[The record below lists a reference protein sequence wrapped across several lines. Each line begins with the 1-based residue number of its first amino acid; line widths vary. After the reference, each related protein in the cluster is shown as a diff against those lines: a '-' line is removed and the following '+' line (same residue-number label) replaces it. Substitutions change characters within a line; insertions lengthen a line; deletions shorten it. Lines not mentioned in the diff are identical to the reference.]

1 MVGQQRI
8 AIIGAGIVGLSTA
21 YALLKQ
27 GKYPVTLLEQAAVDH
42 AGGTSHGF
50 SRLLRFEYGPDALYS
65 RMVQLSL
72 ERWKELA
79 VVSGRRLYTP
89 TGVLVVGSREDGF
102 TSPSYQVAQ
111 QLGLPVEYLAEK
123 ECNRR
128 FPQFAVQAND
138 AIMYNAEGG
147 VLHASSCLQTLRD
160 LVLAMGGEIVEASRV
175 MRVLYG
181 DGRRPLQLVLAS
193 GEKLVADRVLVA
205 AGPWLHYLL
214 PEVELPVRITR
225 QYLLYFAG
233 LPVASYGAGAFP
245 SFLAGNLY
253 GFPIHRG
260 CNGWVKA
267 TSHDFGYTVSPD
279 DRTPP
284 DGAVIEQIRGQLAAA
299 LPALRHAP
307 LARIDSCVYD
317 VSPDEHFILDR
328 LPADPRIVLATGLSG
343 HAFKFGLLLGE
354 LLSSLLCDTQ
364 PVVLMERFGL
374 ARFAPQRRLS
384 ATYRAEKSSRA
395 MR

>member
-27 GKYPVTLLEQAAVDH
+27 GKRPVTLLEQVAVDH
-42 AGGTSHGF
+42 AGSTSHGF
-50 SRLLRFEYGPDALYS
+50 SRLLRFEYGSDALYAG
-65 RMVQLSL
+65 MVQMSL

-79 VVSGRRLYTP
+79 VVSGRALYTP
-89 TGVLVVGSREDGF
+89 TGVLVVGSQEDGF
-102 TSPSYQVAQ
+102 TCASYEVARE
-111 QLGLPVEYLAEK
+111 LGLPVEYLTAK

-128 FPQFAVQAND
+128 FPQFTVQPHNT
-138 AIMYNAEGG
+138 ITFSAEGG
-147 VLHASSCLQTLRD
+147 ILRASSCLQTLRS

-175 MRVLYG
+175 LRILYG
-181 DGRRPLQLVLAS
+181 DACQPLQLVLGS
-193 GEKLVADRVLVA
+193 GQRLATDRVLVA
-205 AGPWLHYLL
+205 AGPWLHSLL

-245 SFLAGNLY
+245 AFLTNNLY

-267 TSHDFGYTVSPD
+267 ASHDFGYPVSPD

-284 DGAVIEQIRGQLAAA
+284 DQAVIERIRGQLAAV
-299 LPALRHAP
+299 LPALRNAP
-307 LARIDSCVYD
+307 LARIDPCVYD

-328 LPADPRIVLATGLSG
+328 LPADPRIILATGLSG
-343 HAFKFGLLLGE
+343 HGFKFGLLLGE

-364 PVVLMERFGL
+364 PVVPMERFGL
-374 ARFAPQRRLS
+374 ARFAQKRMLS
-384 ATYRAEKSSRA
+384 GVME
-395 MR
+395 

>member
-8 AIIGAGIVGLSTA
+8 TIIGAGIVGLSTA

-27 GKYPVTLLEQAAVDH
+27 GRRSVTLLEQAAVDH

-50 SRLLRFEYGPDALYS
+50 SRLLRFEYGADALYS

-72 ERWKELA
+72 ERWEQLEA
-79 VVSGRRLYTP
+79 VSGRALYTP
-89 TGVLVVGSREDGF
+89 SGVLVIGAREDGF
-102 TSPSYQVAQ
+102 TCTSYKVARE
-111 QLGLPVEYLAEK
+111 LGLPIEYLTAK
-123 ECNRR
+123 ECSRR
-128 FPQFAVQAND
+128 FPQFAVRANNT
-138 AIMYNAEGG
+138 ITYNAGG
-147 VLHASSCLQTLRD
+147 GILHASACLQMLRD

-175 MRVLYG
+175 TRILYG
-181 DGRRPLQLVLAS
+181 DARRPLQLALAT
-193 GEKLVADRVLVA
+193 GQAMATDRVLVA
-205 AGPWLHYLL
+205 TGPWLHRLL

-233 LPVASYGAGAFP
+233 LPLASYGAGAFP
-245 SFLAGNLY
+245 AFLANNLY

-267 TSHDFGYTVSPD
+267 ASHDFGYTVSPD
-279 DRTPP
+279 DGTPP
-284 DGAVIEQIRGQLAAA
+284 DAAIIERIREQLAAV
-299 LPALRHAP
+299 LPALRRAP

-328 LPADPRIVLATGLSG
+328 LPADPRVVLATGLSG

-354 LLSSLLCDTQ
+354 LLSSLLCDGE
-364 PVVLMERFGL
+364 PGVPMERFGL
-374 ARFAPQRRLS
+374 ARFSSQRMLS
-384 ATYRAEKSSRA
+384 SVMS
-395 MR
+395 

>member
-8 AIIGAGIVGLSTA
+8 TIIGAGIVGLSAA

-27 GKYPVTLLEQAAVDH
+27 GRRSVTLLEQAAVDH
-42 AGGTSHGF
+42 SGGTSHGF
-50 SRLLRFEYGPDALYS
+50 SRLLRFEYGAEALYS

-72 ERWKELA
+72 ARWKQLEA
-79 VVSGRRLYTP
+79 VSRRALYTP
-89 TGVLVVGSREDGF
+89 SGVLVIGSREDGF
-102 TSPSYQVAQ
+102 TCASYKVARE
-111 QLGLPVEYLAEK
+111 LGLPVDYLTAK

-128 FPQFAVQAND
+128 FPQFAVQPHNT
-138 AIMYNAEGG
+138 ITYNAGG
-147 VLHASSCLQTLRD
+147 GILHASTCLQTLRD
-160 LVLAMGGEIVEASRV
+160 LVLAMGGEIVEAARV
-175 MRVLYG
+175 TRILYG
-181 DGRRPLQLVLAS
+181 DARHPLQLALAS
-193 GEKLVADRVLVA
+193 GQVMTTDRVLIA
-205 AGPWLHYLL
+205 AGPWLHRLL

-233 LPVASYGAGAFP
+233 LPVASYAAGAFP
-245 SFLAGNLY
+245 AFLANNLY

-267 TSHDFGYTVSPD
+267 ASHDFGYTVSPD

-284 DGAVIEQIRGQLAAA
+284 DETVIARIRGQLATV
-299 LPALRHAP
+299 LPALRSAP

-328 LPADPRIVLATGLSG
+328 LPADPRVVLATGLSG

-364 PVVLMERFGL
+364 PVVPMERFRLG
-374 ARFAPQRRLS
+374 RFARKDLFVNGG
-384 ATYRAEKSSRA
+384 RAQLFA
-395 MR
+395 

>member
-8 AIIGAGIVGLSTA
+8 TIIGAGIVGLSTA

-27 GKYPVTLLEQAAVDH
+27 GKRPVTLLEQAAVDH
-42 AGGTSHGF
+42 SGGTSHGF
-50 SRLLRFEYGPDALYS
+50 SRLLRFEYGSDALYS

-72 ERWKELA
+72 ERWKQLEVA
-79 VVSGRRLYTP
+79 SGRALYTSA
-89 TGVLVVGSREDGF
+89 GVLVIGSREDGF
-102 TSPSYQVAQ
+102 TYSSYKVARE
-111 QLGLPVEYLAEK
+111 LGLPVEYLTEK

-128 FPQFAVQAND
+128 FPQFAVQARN
-138 AIMYNAEGG
+138 AITYNAEGG
-147 VLHASSCLQTLRD
+147 ILHASSCLQTLRD

-175 MRVLYG
+175 TRILYG
-181 DGRRPLQLVLAS
+181 DVRRPLQLALAS
-193 GEKLVADRVLVA
+193 GQVMATDRVLVA
-205 AGPWLHYLL
+205 AGPWLHRLL
-214 PEVELPVRITR
+214 PEVELPVCITR

-233 LPVASYGAGAFP
+233 LPVASYSAEAFP
-245 SFLAGNLY
+245 AFLAGNLY

-267 TSHDFGYTVSPD
+267 ASHDFGYTVSPD

-284 DGAVIEQIRGQLAAA
+284 DEAAIERIRDQLGVV

-328 LPADPRIVLATGLSG
+328 LAADPRVVLATGLSG
-343 HAFKFGLLLGE
+343 HGFKFGLLLGE

-364 PVVLMERFGL
+364 PVVPLERFGL
-374 ARFAPQRRLS
+374 ARFAQKRTLAGVMS
-384 ATYRAEKSSRA
+384 
-395 MR
+395 

>member
-27 GKYPVTLLEQAAVDH
+27 GKRPVTLLEQATIDH

-50 SRLLRFEYGPDALYS
+50 SRLLRYEYGSDALYS
-65 RMVQLSL
+65 RMVQMSL
-72 ERWKELA
+72 ERWKQLE
-79 VVSGRRLYTP
+79 VVSGRALYTP
-89 TGVLVVGSREDGF
+89 TGVLMVGSKEDGF
-102 TSPSYQVAQ
+102 TSASYNVARE
-111 QLGLPVEYLAEK
+111 LGLPVEYLTEK

-128 FPQFAVQAND
+128 FPQFAVQASN
-138 AIMYNAEGG
+138 AIMFNAEGG
-147 VLHASSCLQTLRD
+147 ILRASSCLQTLRS
-160 LVLAMGGEIVEASRV
+160 LVLALGGEIVESSRV
-175 MRVLYG
+175 MRILSG
-181 DGRRPLQLVLAS
+181 DARRPLELVLAS
-193 GEKLVADRVLVA
+193 GERIATDHVLVA
-205 AGPWLHYLL
+205 AGPWLSSLL

-233 LPVASYGAGAFP
+233 LPVASYRAGVFP
-245 SFLAGNLY
+245 AFLANNLY

-267 TSHDFGYTVSPD
+267 ASHDFGYTVSPD

-284 DGAVIEQIRGQLAAA
+284 DGTVIEAIRDQLAAV

-328 LPADPRIVLATGLSG
+328 LPADPRVVLATGLSG
-343 HAFKFGLLLGE
+343 HGFKFGLLLGE

-364 PVVLMERFGL
+364 PVVPMENFGL
-374 ARFAPQRRLS
+374 ARFARKNLFVNGG
-384 ATYRAEKSSRA
+384 RAQLFA
-395 MR
+395 

>member
-1 MVGQQRI
+1 MSGQQRI
-8 AIIGAGIVGLSTA
+8 TIIGAGIIGLATA

-27 GKYPVTLLEQAAVDH
+27 GRRPVTLFEQATVDH

-50 SRLLRFEYGPDALYS
+50 SRLLRFEYGSDAFYS
-65 RMVQLSL
+65 HMVQLSL
-72 ERWKELA
+72 ERWKQLE
-79 VVSGRRLYTP
+79 VVSGRALYTP
-89 TGVLVVGSREDGF
+89 TGVLVGGSQEDSF
-102 TSPSYQVAQ
+102 TYTSYRVAQ
-111 QLGLPVEYLAEK
+111 ELGLPVAYLTEK

-128 FPQFAVQAND
+128 FPQFAVRAGD
-138 AIMYNAEGG
+138 AITYNAEGG
-147 VLHASSCLQTLRD
+147 ILRASSCLQALRS
-160 LVLAMGGEIVEASRV
+160 LVQAMGGEIVEASRV
-175 MRVLYG
+175 MRILYG
-181 DGRRPLQLVLAS
+181 NERHPLELVLAS
-193 GEKLVADRVLVA
+193 GERIVSDRVLVA
-205 AGPWLHYLL
+205 AGPWLHSLL

-245 SFLAGNLY
+245 AFLVGNLY

-267 TSHDFGYTVSPD
+267 ASHDFGYTVSPD

-284 DGAVIEQIRGQLAAA
+284 DPTIIDRIRDQLAFV

-328 LPADPRIVLATGLSG
+328 LPADPRVVLATGLSG
-343 HAFKFGLLLGE
+343 HGFKFGLLLGE
-354 LLSSLLCDTQ
+354 LLSSLLCETQ
-364 PVVLMERFGL
+364 PVVPLERFGL
-374 ARFAPQRRLS
+374 ARFATKRMLS
-384 ATYRAEKSSRA
+384 GV
-395 MR
+395 MG

>member
-1 MVGQQRI
+1 MVGQQHI
-8 AIIGAGIVGLSTA
+8 TIIGAGIVGLATA

-27 GKYPVTLLEQAAVDH
+27 GKRSVTVLEQVAVDH

-50 SRLLRFEYGPDALYS
+50 SRLLRLEYGADALYS

-72 ERWKELA
+72 ELWKQLEA
-79 VVSGRRLYTP
+79 VSGRALYTP
-89 TGVLVVGSREDGF
+89 TGVLVVGSREDDF
-102 TSPSYQVAQ
+102 TCTSYEVMQE
-111 QLGLPVEYLAEK
+111 LGLPVAYLTEK

-128 FPQFAVQAND
+128 FPQFAVLTHN
-138 AIMYNAEGG
+138 AITYNAEGG
-147 VLHASSCLQTLRD
+147 ILHASSCLQTLRD

-175 MRVLYG
+175 TRILYS
-181 DGRRPLQLVLAS
+181 DVRRPLQLALAS
-193 GEKLVADRVLVA
+193 GQVIATDRVLVA
-205 AGPWLHYLL
+205 AGPWLHRLL

-233 LPVASYGAGAFP
+233 LSVASYAAGVFPAF
-245 SFLAGNLY
+245 LTGNLY

-267 TSHDFGYTVSPD
+267 ASHDFGYTVLPD
-279 DRTPP
+279 DVTPP
-284 DGAVIEQIRGQLAAA
+284 DGAVIERIRCQLAAV

-343 HAFKFGLLLGE
+343 HGFKFGLLLGE

-364 PVVLMERFGL
+364 PVVSLERFGL
-374 ARFAPQRRLS
+374 ARFARKDLFINGG
-384 ATYRAEKSSRA
+384 RAQLFA
-395 MR
+395 

>member
-8 AIIGAGIVGLSTA
+8 TIIGAGIVGLSA
-21 YALLKQ
+21 AFALLQ
-27 GKYPVTLLEQAAVDH
+27 EGKRSVTLLEQAAVDH

-50 SRLLRFEYGPDALYS
+50 SRLLRFEYGADALYS

-72 ERWKELA
+72 QRWKQLEA
-79 VVSGRRLYTP
+79 ASGRILYTP
-89 TGVLVVGSREDGF
+89 TGVLVMGSKEDGF
-102 TSPSYQVAQ
+102 TRASYSLARE
-111 QLGLPVEYLAEK
+111 LGLPIDYLTEQ

-128 FPQFAVQAND
+128 FPQFAVQNHS
-138 AIMYNAEGG
+138 AITYNTEGG
-147 VLHASSCLQTLRD
+147 ILHASACLQTLRD
-160 LVLAMGGEIVEASRV
+160 LVLAMGGEIIEAARV
-175 MRVLYG
+175 TRILYG
-181 DGRRPLQLVLAS
+181 NACRPLRLALAS
-193 GEKLVADRVLVA
+193 GQVIPADRVLVA
-205 AGPWLHYLL
+205 VGPWIHRLL

-233 LPVASYGAGAFP
+233 LPVASYAAGAFP
-245 SFLAGNLY
+245 AFLANNLY

-267 TSHDFGYTVSPD
+267 ASHDFGYTVSPD
-279 DRTPP
+279 DRTAP
-284 DGAVIEQIRGQLAAA
+284 DETVIARIRGQLATV
-299 LPALRHAP
+299 LPALRSAP

-328 LPADPRIVLATGLSG
+328 LPADPRVVLATGLSG

-364 PVVLMERFGL
+364 PVVPVERFAL
-374 ARFAPQRRLS
+374 ARFARKDS
-384 ATYRAEKSSRA
+384 FVNGSRA
-395 MR
+395 QLFA